1 MKGHIEKFIFRLRI
15 EKDNRIFEN
24 MRFNPIVV
32 KLNDMEYEQN
42 SDSKKAS
49 KKVKLRPKVGIFKK
63 QTKFQG

>member
-32 KLNDMEYEQN
+32 KLNDVEYEKN

-63 QTKFQG
+63 PTKF